1 MTPGW
6 LLCGRFWVDEAD
18 GVRELHA
25 GLPWFLDDMRPQGF
39 MGRTFAHTH
48 PALGLAADPR
58 HWSADD
64 ALKALA
70 SAGLPAA
77 RPQVFFISNR
87 LFLESERFDRT
98 AAGRIGMVSLQVYD
112 AQYVGQED
120 NWAAT
125 GRMEARS
132 LLRSQEA
139 AHLRLLEAYGVLIAN
154 TDRITAI
161 FPCYWMTTTGSCRP
175 PTTCCPCCTRR
186 WAANWC
192 RATLPPARCN
202 PAPRRS
208 ISGRKP
214 RNWPSASGKPPRR
227 THGFRQVSGRW
238 QQTTCKRCA
247 RCNAFVQASPRGF
260 KHQKWRLCM
269 LHGR

>member
-154 TDRITAI
+154 TDRHYGNISLLLDDDDWQLSPTYDMLPMLYAPVGGELVPRD
-161 FPCYWMTTTGSCRP
+161 FAARP
-175 PTTCCPCCTRR
+175 LQPS
-186 WAANWC
+186 A
-192 RATLPPARCN
+192 ATLNQWTQAKELAVSFWQTAAQDAR
-202 PAPRRS
+202 
-208 ISGRKP
+208 IS
-214 RNWPSASGKPPRR
+214 A
-227 THGFRQVSGRW
+227 GFRAVAADNL
-238 QQTTCKRCA
+238 QTLRA
-247 RCNAFVQASPRGF
+247 
-260 KHQKWRLCM
+260 L
-269 LHGR
+269 